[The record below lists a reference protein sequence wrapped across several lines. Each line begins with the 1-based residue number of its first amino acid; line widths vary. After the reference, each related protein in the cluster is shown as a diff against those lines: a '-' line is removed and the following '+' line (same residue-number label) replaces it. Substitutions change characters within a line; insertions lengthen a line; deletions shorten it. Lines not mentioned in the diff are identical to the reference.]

1 MVTTNLKALLGAA
14 IKSERSVLG
23 ISQEELAE
31 CAGLHR
37 TLGVAI
43 KTERSVLGI
52 SQEQLAERAGLHRTY
67 VSDVERG
74 ARNPSIGSVEK
85 LARALQISVS
95 KLFEQ
100 ATGGNIVKQLVEILL
115 VEDNPVDVQLTIR
128 AFQKAQIT
136 NPLRVVGDGV
146 EALDFLFATGFYADR
161 GNDEHPKVILLDLNL
176 PKISGLEVLRRIK
189 ADPRTQ
195 HIPVIILT
203 VSNRDRDINECR
215 RLGAETYIVKPVGF
229 QKFSEVTPRLSLAWV
244 LVKPN
249 GTLSAQPRERI
260 FDRP

>member
-1 MVTTNLKALLGAA
+1 MVVSDLKALLGIA
-14 IKSERSVLG
+14 IKTERCALG
-23 ISQEELAE
+23 ISQEKLAE
-31 CAGLHR
+31 C
-37 TLGVAI
+37 
-43 KTERSVLGI
+43 
-52 SQEQLAERAGLHRTY
+52 AGLHRTY

-85 LARALQISVS
+85 LARALQVSVS
-95 KLFEQ
+95 KLFEH
-100 ATGGNIVKQLVEILL
+100 ATGVNGTKELVEILL
-115 VEDNPVDVQLTIR
+115 VEDNPIDVKLTIH
-128 AFQKAQIT
+128 AFEKAKIT
-136 NPLRVVGDGV
+136 NPLHVVSDGV
-146 EALDFLFATGFYADR
+146 EALDFLFAIGSYAHR
-161 GNDEHPKVILLDLNL
+161 GNDDHPKVILLDLNL

-203 VSNRDRDINECR
+203 VSNRNRDISECR
-215 RLGAETYIVKPVGF
+215 RLGAEAYIVKPVGF

-260 FDRP
+260 FDRS

>member
-1 MVTTNLKALLGAA
+1 MVISDLKALLGIA
-14 IKSERSVLG
+14 IKNERCALG
-23 ISQEELAE
+23 ISQE
-31 CAGLHR
+31 
-37 TLGVAI
+37 
-43 KTERSVLGI
+43 K
-52 SQEQLAERAGLHRTY
+52 LAERAGLHRTY

-95 KLFEQ
+95 SLFGQ
-100 ATGGNIVKQLVEILL
+100 ASGGNGARQLVEILL
-115 VEDNPVDVQLTIR
+115 VEDNPIDVKLTIH
-128 AFQKAQIT
+128 AFEKAKIT
-136 NPLRVVGDGV
+136 NPLRVVSDGA
-146 EALDFLFATGFYADR
+146 EALDFLFATGSYADR

-176 PKISGLEVLRRIK
+176 PTISGLEVLRRIK
-189 ADPRTQ
+189 RDPRTQ

-203 VSNRDRDINECR
+203 VSSRDRDIDECR

-229 QKFSEVTPRLSLAWV
+229 QKLSEVTPRLSLAWV

-260 FDRP
+260 IDRS